1 MSKESSFDIV
11 SEVDLQEIDNAVNQA
26 TKEIENRYDLKK
38 SRSSLTLNKGEDSIV
53 IESEND
59 FTLKSV
65 IDVLNT
71 KVIKRGISL
80 KALSLGAVEPATGGR
95 VRQKI
100 DIVQGVSKDQAKDIN
115 KLIRDSKIKV
125 KVTIE
130 GSKLRVTGKSKD
142 ELQEVILLLKEN
154 DLNIP
159 LQFTNYR

>member
-38 SRSSLTLNKGEDSIV
+38 SRSSLTLNKGESRIF

-80 KALSLGAVEPATGGR
+80 KALSLGAVEPAAGGR

-100 DIVQGVSKDQAKDIN
+100 DVVQGVSKDQAKDIN
-115 KLIRDSKIKV
+115 KLIKDSKIKV
-125 KVTIE
+125 KVTID
-130 GSKLRVTGKSKD
+130 GDKLRVTGKSKD
-142 ELQEVILLLKEN
+142 ELQEVISLLKEY